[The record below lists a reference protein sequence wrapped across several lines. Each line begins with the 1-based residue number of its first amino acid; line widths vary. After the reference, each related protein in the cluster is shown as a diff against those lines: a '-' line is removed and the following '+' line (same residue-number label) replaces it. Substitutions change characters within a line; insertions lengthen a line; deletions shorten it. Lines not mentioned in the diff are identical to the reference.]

1 MFGFKKK
8 NQKKT
13 GDANTVDDINNQQK
27 RFELIVNNIEDGVCL
42 IDAQGTIQF
51 MSPSAQKITGWT
63 TDDANGV
70 NVKQV
75 IQLVNAKNEAYSE
88 EENPLNKVFKLGKAM
103 RDNSSFMVNKN
114 KQQIAVSLSIS
125 PLNNEA
131 GSSSGAVIVFR
142 DVTQER
148 AQEQQKNDFVSTASH
163 EMRTPVA
170 EIEGFLSLVLNEKVA
185 TIDERARNFIT
196 KAYASSR
203 HLGKLFQ
210 DLLASSRA
218 EDGNMVS
225 NPVVVEMGK
234 LLEKTADDL
243 KMIAEKKGLFMDFV
257 IGSSTVIN
265 ATREGSQLIKPFY
278 YVKADPDRLVEVV
291 NNLYDNAVKYTE
303 KGKIIIGLT
312 GNDKV
317 VQFYIK
323 DTGVGIPKDDI
334 AHLFQ
339 KFYRVDSTDTRIV
352 GGSGLGLF
360 ISRKII
366 EMYNG
371 RIWAESEVGKG
382 TTFFINLPRLTTQQA
397 QAMQS
402 PATVK
407 PAAKPANT

>member
-13 GDANTVDDINNQQK
+13 GGANAVDDINNQQK

-63 TDDANGV
+63 TDDATGV

-88 EENPLNKVFKLGKAM
+88 EDNPLNKVFKLGKAM

-131 GSSSGAVIVFR
+131 GSSSGAVVVFR

-196 KAYASSR
+196 KAYGSSR

-225 NPVVVEMGK
+225 NPVVVEMGQ
-234 LLEKTADDL
+234 LLEKTTEDL

-323 DTGVGIPKDDI
+323 DTGMGIPKDDL

-339 KFYRVDSTDTRIV
+339 KFYIVDSTKTRSI

-360 ISRKII
+360 ICRKII